1 MGTTLVAASIL
12 PDGVYCVNV
21 GDSRMYMVDHKD
33 RFVRVTRD
41 HSLVELMVSKGELTE
56 EEARVHPKRNYI
68 TRAVGT
74 APEVEADLYKL
85 PAGYARMLLLCSD
98 GLSSQIAD
106 ERISEIIKT
115 RSLSLT
121 ERVDM
126 LVNEA
131 NRNGGTDNISIILIE
146 MEGVEA

>member
-1 MGTTLVAASIL
+1 
-12 PDGVYCVNV
+12 
-21 GDSRMYMVDHKD
+21 
-33 RFVRVTRD
+33 
-41 HSLVELMVSKGELTE
+41 
-56 EEARVHPKRNYI
+56 
-68 TRAVGT
+68 
-74 APEVEADLYKL
+74 
-85 PAGYARMLLLCSD
+85 MLLLCSD

-106 ERISEIIKT
+106 ERICEIIKT